1 MSLKPRGPPGWALWA
16 GATVTIMYGFY
27 QVGQGNIERNRQ
39 KVREREI
46 RYNIAPLMQAEA
58 DREYA
63 QRERAILAKEAEI
76 MKNVPGW
83 EVGKNPYN
91 NGKWMPR
98 AIYDFSREMK

>member
-1 MSLKPRGPPGWALWA
+1 
-16 GATVTIMYGFY
+16 
-27 QVGQGNIERNRQ
+27 
-39 KVREREI
+39 
-46 RYNIAPLMQAEA
+46 MQAEA